1 MALIALTKPTFR
13 GVVSNAFYP
22 LKKWVL
28 HKNKVKSPIFKNKAF
43 LPYSKFLKGD
53 Y

>member
-1 MALIALTKPTFR
+1 MLFQTLSI
-13 GVVSNAFYP
+13 P
-22 LKKWVL
+22 LKNGFCIKI
-28 HKNKVKSPIFKNKAF
+28 KFKTPIFKNKAF